1 MHTMDKETAI
11 TEARQRFKD
20 RHCRPDSRSVPPLN
34 PQRTNFNSELIV
46 SPHRFAIPFREITAY
61 NYTEEVDKK
70 TKNVHLLGPV
80 SVCLSEQKEKPRS
93 YAGLFQR
100 GHERGRERPRLM
112 VDEALGPRQIT
123 HHSALS
129 SLRQS
134 HFQVYANL
142 AFDFT
147 PTALLTITLSILRN
161 HKKAAK
167 GHKKTHPGK
176 EGRPGGL
183 RKGRKGGQLWI
194 TWRPPWS
201 PCSSA

>member
-11 TEARQRFKD
+11 TEARQRFKAWL
-20 RHCRPDSRSVPPLN
+20 CRPDSCSVPPLN
-34 PQRTNFNSELIV
+34 PQRTNFNFELTV
-46 SPHRFAIPFREITAY
+46 SPHRFAIPFREVTAY
-61 NYTEEVDKK
+61 NNTEEVDKR
-70 TKNVHLLGPV
+70 TKNVHLRGPV
-80 SVCLSEQKEKPRS
+80 SVCLSRQKEKPRS

-161 HKKAAK
+161 HRKAAK
-167 GHKKTHPGK
+167 GHKKNRPGK
-176 EGRPGGL
+176 REDWAG
-183 RKGRKGGQLWI
+183 
-194 TWRPPWS
+194 
-201 PCSSA
+201 

>member
-11 TEARQRFKD
+11 TEARQRFKAWL
-20 RHCRPDSRSVPPLN
+20 CRPDSCSVPPLN
-34 PQRTNFNSELIV
+34 PQRTNFDSELIV
-46 SPHRFAIPFREITAY
+46 SSHRFAAPFREVTAY
-61 NYTEEVDKK
+61 NYTEEVDKR
-70 TKNVHLLGPV
+70 TKNVHLRGPV
-80 SVCLSEQKEKPRS
+80 SVCLSRQKEKPRS

-129 SLRQS
+129 ILRC
-134 HFQVYANL
+134 FDFRFYANL

-161 HKKAAK
+161 HRKAAK
-167 GHKKTHPGK
+167 GHKKNRPGK
-176 EGRPGGL
+176 REDWAG
-183 RKGRKGGQLWI
+183 
-194 TWRPPWS
+194 
-201 PCSSA
+201 

>member
-46 SPHRFAIPFREITAY
+46 SSHRFATPFRRLLHTTIR
-61 NYTEEVDKK
+61 KRL
-70 TKNVHLLGPV
+70 TK
-80 SVCLSEQKEKPRS
+80 EQKTFICWGRLAYVFLSKKKKPRS

-123 HHSALS
+123 HYSALS

-134 HFQVYANL
+134 YFRFYADST
-142 AFDFT
+142 ADDYTFD
-147 PTALLTITLSILRN
+147 IEKSQ
-161 HKKAAK
+161 
-167 GHKKTHPGK
+167 
-176 EGRPGGL
+176 E
-183 RKGRKGGQLWI
+183 
-194 TWRPPWS
+194 
-201 PCSSA
+201 SSKRS

>member
-20 RHCRPDSRSVPPLN
+20 RHCRPDSCSVPPLN

-61 NYTEEVDKK
+61 NYTEEIDKR

-134 HFQVYANL
+134 RFQVYANL

-147 PTALLTITLSILRN
+147 PATLLTIAFRYSEIIRN
-161 HKKAAK
+161 YRKAAK
-167 GHKKTHPGK
+167 GHKKTRPGK
-176 EGRPGGL
+176 REDRAG
-183 RKGRKGGQLWI
+183 
-194 TWRPPWS
+194 
-201 PCSSA
+201 

>member
-1 MHTMDKETAI
+1 MDKETAI

-20 RHCRPDSRSVPPLN
+20 RHCRPDSCSVPPLN

-61 NYTEEVDKK
+61 NYTEEIDKR

-134 HFQVYANL
+134 RFQVYANL
-142 AFDFT
+142 AFKFT
-147 PTALLTITLSILRN
+147 PISLSSLRQSRFRFYAGNTADDCISIFRN
-161 HKKAAK
+161 HKKLQESSKK
-167 GHKKTHPGK
+167 GIRKPARKKG
-176 EGRPGGL
+176 EDRAG
-183 RKGRKGGQLWI
+183 
-194 TWRPPWS
+194 
-201 PCSSA
+201 

>member
-1 MHTMDKETAI
+1 MHTMYKETAI

-20 RHCRPDSRSVPPLN
+20 RHCRPDSCSVPPLN

-61 NYTEEVDKK
+61 NYTEEIDKR

-129 SLRQS
+129 SLCQS
-134 HFQVYANL
+134 RFRFYANL

-147 PTALLTITLSILRN
+147 PTALLTIALRYSEIIRN
-161 HKKAAK
+161 YRKAAK
-167 GHKKTHPGK
+167 GHKKTRPGK
-176 EGRPGGL
+176 GGRPGGL
-183 RKGRKGGQLWI
+183 RRGRKGSQL
-194 TWRPPWS
+194 
-201 PCSSA
+201 

>member
-1 MHTMDKETAI
+1 MIRRPPRSTLFPYTTLFRSYAAGTMHTMDKETAI

-20 RHCRPDSRSVPPLN
+20 RHCRPDSCSVPPLN

-61 NYTEEVDKK
+61 NYTEEVDKR

-134 HFQVYANL
+134 RFQVYADNT
-142 AFDFT
+142 ADDYTFD
-147 PTALLTITLSILRN
+147 IEKSQ
-161 HKKAAK
+161 
-167 GHKKTHPGK
+167 
-176 EGRPGGL
+176 E
-183 RKGRKGGQLWI
+183 
-194 TWRPPWS
+194 
-201 PCSSA
+201 SSKRS

>member
-46 SPHRFAIPFREITAY
+46 SPRRFAIPFREVTAY
-61 NYTEEVDKK
+61 NYTEEVDKR

-129 SLRQS
+129 SLCQS
-134 HFQVYANL
+134 RFRFYAVL
-142 AFDFT
+142 TFDFT
-147 PTALLTITLSILRN
+147 PTALLTIALRYSEIIRN
-161 HKKAAK
+161 YRKAAK
-167 GHKKTHPGK
+167 GHKKTRPGK
-176 EGRPGGL
+176 GGRPGGL
-183 RKGRKGGQLWI
+183 RRGRKGSQL
-194 TWRPPWS
+194 
-201 PCSSA
+201 

>member
-46 SPHRFAIPFREITAY
+46 SPHRFAIPFREVTAY
-61 NYTEEVDKK
+61 NYTEEVDKR

-134 HFQVYANL
+134 HFRFYAPQIQFASATPSPVRNL
-142 AFDFT
+142 NT
-147 PTALLTITLSILRN
+147 SNTRSNVALLSRTRASRY
-161 HKKAAK
+161 
-167 GHKKTHPGK
+167 
-176 EGRPGGL
+176 
-183 RKGRKGGQLWI
+183 
-194 TWRPPWS
+194 
-201 PCSSA
+201 

>member
-46 SPHRFAIPFREITAY
+46 SPHRFAIPFREVTAY
-61 NYTEEVDKK
+61 NYTEEVDKR

-100 GHERGRERPRLM
+100 GHERGRERPCLM

-123 HHSALS
+123 HHSTLAI
-129 SLRQS
+129 LRQS
-134 HFQVYANL
+134 HFRFYAPQIQFASATPSPVRNL
-142 AFDFT
+142 NT
-147 PTALLTITLSILRN
+147 SNTRSNVALLSRTRASRY
-161 HKKAAK
+161 
-167 GHKKTHPGK
+167 
-176 EGRPGGL
+176 
-183 RKGRKGGQLWI
+183 
-194 TWRPPWS
+194 
-201 PCSSA
+201 

>member
-61 NYTEEVDKK
+61 DYTEEVDKR

-129 SLRQS
+129 SLCQS
-134 HFQVYANL
+134 RFRFYAVL
-142 AFDFT
+142 TFDFT
-147 PTALLTITLSILRN
+147 PIPFSILRCFDFRFYANLVFDFTPATLLTIAFRYSEIIRN
-161 HKKAAK
+161 YRKAAK
-167 GHKKTHPGK
+167 RT
-176 EGRPGGL
+176 
-183 RKGRKGGQLWI
+183 
-194 TWRPPWS
+194 
-201 PCSSA
+201 

>member
-11 TEARQRFKD
+11 TEARQRRKTW
-20 RHCRPDSRSVPPLN
+20 RCCPGSCSTPPLN
-34 PQRTNFNSELIV
+34 LQRPSFNFEPII

-61 NYTEEVDKK
+61 NYTEEVDKR

-129 SLRQS
+129 SLCQS
-134 HFQVYANL
+134 RFRFYAVL
-142 AFDFT
+142 TFDFT
-147 PTALLTITLSILRN
+147 PISFSILRRQ
-161 HKKAAK
+161 H
-167 GHKKTHPGK
+167 
-176 EGRPGGL
+176 
-183 RKGRKGGQLWI
+183 
-194 TWRPPWS
+194 
-201 PCSSA
+201 C

>member
-20 RHCRPDSRSVPPLN
+20 RHCRPDSCSVPPLN

-61 NYTEEVDKK
+61 NYTEEIDKR

-134 HFQVYANL
+134 HFRFYAGN
-142 AFDFT
+142 
-147 PTALLTITLSILRN
+147 TADDCISILRN
-161 HKKAAK
+161 HEKAAK
-167 GHKKTHPGK
+167 SI
-176 EGRPGGL
+176 
-183 RKGRKGGQLWI
+183 RKPTREKREDRAG
-194 TWRPPWS
+194 
-201 PCSSA
+201 

>member
-46 SPHRFAIPFREITAY
+46 SPHRFAIPFREVTAY
-61 NYTEEVDKK
+61 NYTEEVDKR

-123 HHSALS
+123 HHSALAI
-129 SLRQS
+129 LRQS
-134 HFQVYANL
+134 HFRFYAPQIQFASATPSPVRNL
-142 AFDFT
+142 NTSNTRSNA
-147 PTALLTITLSILRN
+147 ALLSRTRASRY
-161 HKKAAK
+161 
-167 GHKKTHPGK
+167 
-176 EGRPGGL
+176 
-183 RKGRKGGQLWI
+183 
-194 TWRPPWS
+194 
-201 PCSSA
+201 

>member
-1 MHTMDKETAI
+1 
-11 TEARQRFKD
+11 
-20 RHCRPDSRSVPPLN
+20 
-34 PQRTNFNSELIV
+34 
-46 SPHRFAIPFREITAY
+46 
-61 NYTEEVDKK
+61 
-70 TKNVHLLGPV
+70 
-80 SVCLSEQKEKPRS
+80 
-93 YAGLFQR
+93 
-100 GHERGRERPRLM
+100 M

-176 EGRPGGL
+176 EEDRAG
-183 RKGRKGGQLWI
+183 
-194 TWRPPWS
+194 
-201 PCSSA
+201 

>member
-20 RHCRPDSRSVPPLN
+20 RHCRPDSCSVPPLN

-129 SLRQS
+129 SLCQS

-167 GHKKTHPGK
+167 GHKKTRPGK
-176 EGRPGGL
+176 REDRAG
-183 RKGRKGGQLWI
+183 
-194 TWRPPWS
+194 
-201 PCSSA
+201 

>member
-20 RHCRPDSRSVPPLN
+20 RHCRPDSCSVPPLN

-46 SPHRFAIPFREITAY
+46 SLIDSQSPFGILLHTTIR
-61 NYTEEVDKK
+61 KRL
-70 TKNVHLLGPV
+70 TK
-80 SVCLSEQKEKPRS
+80 EQKTFICWGRLAYVFLSKKKKPRS

-134 HFQVYANL
+134 HFQVYANST
-142 AFDFT
+142 ADDYTFD
-147 PTALLTITLSILRN
+147 IQKSQ
-161 HKKAAK
+161 K
-167 GHKKTHPGK
+167 
-176 EGRPGGL
+176 
-183 RKGRKGGQLWI
+183 
-194 TWRPPWS
+194 
-201 PCSSA
+201 SSKRA

>member
-11 TEARQRFKD
+11 AEARQRFKD
-20 RHCRPDSRSVPPLN
+20 RHCRPDSCSVPPLN

-46 SPHRFAIPFREITAY
+46 SSHRFATPFREVTAY
-61 NYTEEVDKK
+61 NYTEEVDKR

-129 SLRQS
+129 SLCQS
-134 HFQVYANL
+134 RFRFYAVL
-142 AFDFT
+142 TFDFT
-147 PTALLTITLSILRN
+147 PISFSILRRQ
-161 HKKAAK
+161 H
-167 GHKKTHPGK
+167 
-176 EGRPGGL
+176 
-183 RKGRKGGQLWI
+183 
-194 TWRPPWS
+194 
-201 PCSSA
+201 C

>member
-46 SPHRFAIPFREITAY
+46 SSHRFATPFREVTAY
-61 NYTEEVDKK
+61 NYTEEVDKRTK
-70 TKNVHLLGPV
+70 TFICWGRLAYVF
-80 SVCLSEQKEKPRS
+80 LSKKKKPRS

-176 EGRPGGL
+176 REDRAG
-183 RKGRKGGQLWI
+183 
-194 TWRPPWS
+194 
-201 PCSSA
+201 

>member
-20 RHCRPDSRSVPPLN
+20 RHCRPDSCSVPPLN

-61 NYTEEVDKK
+61 NYTEEVDKR

-129 SLRQS
+129 SLCQS
-134 HFQVYANL
+134 RFRFYANL
-142 AFDFT
+142 VFDFT
-147 PTALLTITLSILRN
+147 PATLLTIAFRYSEIIRN
-161 HKKAAK
+161 YRKAAK
-167 GHKKTHPGK
+167 
-176 EGRPGGL
+176 R
-183 RKGRKGGQLWI
+183 
-194 TWRPPWS
+194 
-201 PCSSA
+201 A

>member
-61 NYTEEVDKK
+61 NYTEEVDKR

-100 GHERGRERPRLM
+100 GHKRGRERPCLM

-123 HHSALS
+123 HHSTLAI
-129 SLRQS
+129 LRQS
-134 HFQVYANL
+134 HFRFYAPQIQFASATPSPVRNL
-142 AFDFT
+142 NT
-147 PTALLTITLSILRN
+147 SNTRSNVALLSRTRASRY
-161 HKKAAK
+161 
-167 GHKKTHPGK
+167 
-176 EGRPGGL
+176 
-183 RKGRKGGQLWI
+183 
-194 TWRPPWS
+194 
-201 PCSSA
+201 